1 MANSSDEA
9 LAGMA
14 KQGRTPMGKD
24 GVKFTDVS
32 SKGTGRAKLVKKGGA
47 QAGDP
52 TGMGTKANKAN
63 VARSTNGEREGAAY
77 KIAARIYKPNDPA
90 AGLTQANG
98 RVISTATNR
107 DRGNFD
113 GGNSASY

>member
-63 VARSTNGEREGAAY
+63 VAQAPGGERKGAAY
-77 KIAARIYKPNDPA
+77 TIAARIYKPNDPA

-98 RVISTATNR
+98 RVISTPAKR

-113 GGNSASY
+113 GGASASY